1 MDNDNYFIFSW
12 FLSLS
17 PYNIVHIDKLGQAC
31 AKLNKIER
39 NKEEVRVQTATF
51 LICQSY
57 PCPFISYPSSNLE
70 IQL

>member
-1 MDNDNYFIFSW
+1 MDNDNYSIFSW

-31 AKLNKIER
+31 AKLNKIEQ

-51 LICQSY
+51 LICTKL
-57 PCPFISYPSSNLE
+57 PLPLH
-70 IQL
+70 QLPLI